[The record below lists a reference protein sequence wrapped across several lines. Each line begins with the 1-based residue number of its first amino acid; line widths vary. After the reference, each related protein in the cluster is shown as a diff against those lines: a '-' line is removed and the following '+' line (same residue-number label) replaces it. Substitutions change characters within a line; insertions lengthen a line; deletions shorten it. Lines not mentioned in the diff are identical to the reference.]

1 MSAVA
6 PKRAYNMPKPSL
18 DNTDLEQLLKVLPT
32 LSPKE
37 QQNILRD
44 LEDYETLL
52 SKEKSKTNFLQFV
65 NKMWPDFIMGRHH
78 RIMAE
83 AFEDVASGKC
93 KICELFAPSMVFRAI
108 SSQKSDSNV
117 TYSRTCRWIWS

>member
-37 QQNILRD
+37 QQSILND
-44 LEDYETLL
+44 LENYETLL

-65 NKMWPDFIMGRHH
+65 NKM
-78 RIMAE
+78 
-83 AFEDVASGKC
+83 
-93 KICELFAPSMVFRAI
+93 
-108 SSQKSDSNV
+108 
-117 TYSRTCRWIWS
+117 